1 MRVVWRGEPEPPRQ
15 PIGTS
20 DAVYR
25 SERSHAS
32 GVPNPDPKPSRPPL
46 LDPDT
51 LERARRAADGYSA
64 SEKAQ
69 YARRCKK
76 LPRDAVSVILRRRR
90 QTEEDNDLLCAIA
103 GIREP
108 DMVAAL
114 GAVIPWKI
122 PSEEVSQM

>member
-1 MRVVWRGEPEPPRQ
+1 MQVVWEDKPEPPR
-15 PIGTS
+15 P
-20 DAVYR
+20 
-25 SERSHAS
+25 
-32 GVPNPDPKPSRPPL
+32 PRPLL

-51 LERARRAADGYSA
+51 LERARCAADGYSA

-69 YARRCKK
+69 YALRCKK
-76 LPRDAVSVILRRRR
+76 LPQDAVSVILRRRR
-90 QTEEDNDLLCAIA
+90 QIEEDNDLLCAIA

-108 DMVAAL
+108 DIVAAL